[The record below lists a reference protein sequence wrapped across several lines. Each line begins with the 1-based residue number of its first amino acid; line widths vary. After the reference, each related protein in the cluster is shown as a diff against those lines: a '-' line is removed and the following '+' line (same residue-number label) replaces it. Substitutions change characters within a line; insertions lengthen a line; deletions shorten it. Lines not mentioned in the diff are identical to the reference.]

1 MKSSRFVSPSRVG
14 APLLSLLLSTTC
26 LADAADPALS
36 PEIVVTATT
45 TPHTT
50 VTSPATV
57 SVIAKEELA
66 KRPVQDLADAVRGT
80 PGVTL
85 TGVGMTRRGI
95 ALRGLSEEHTLTLVD
110 GRRVNVASAAMAHA
124 DFDLNWVPVEAIE
137 RIELVR
143 GPLSSLYGSE
153 ALGGVV
159 NVITRSPTDKWQGV
173 FQANG
178 GLREDG
184 KGGATHQVGAWM
196 AGPLVQDILGISLS
210 GRLNRRQNTPD
221 ATEPR
226 ISALE
231 GRDSLSGSAALTFTP
246 DAAQRIDLTYDRGD
260 EERWRNA
267 QQTGSQPYFYEYVDD
282 IDREQVSL
290 SHKGD
295 WDWGKTQL
303 RAYRSQLDR
312 ENSRTRGAATQPTRL
327 TDDIVDGHVSLPLFG
342 NHLLTAG
349 GEWRREELADSTV
362 NAAGKASTDHGAL
375 FLQDEI
381 GLTDGLSLVLGNRA
395 DHHEEYGWQHSPRAY
410 LTYAVDEALTIKGGA
425 GRGFKAPSL
434 KELSP
439 GYSAVGGGGQF
450 TIIGNP
456 DLKPEINTSYEIG
469 AEYRPGIWALRGTL
483 FQNDLKDLI
492 QTLCTSACGRRGQ
505 ERRTYQNIDRARIQG
520 AELGG
525 EVTPLETLTLSAN
538 YTWMVTENRVTGLSL
553 AERPRHAGNVSA
565 EWTPVA
571 AVTARVR
578 GEYVGR
584 QTVYSSNVAN
594 ILPDYTLWSMDVAW
608 RLTDGVTLRA
618 NVENIGDEELAAQSA
633 LYSYAEPGRCYNLG
647 LSVSF

>member
-1 MKSSRFVSPSRVG
+1 MIFNRPVTAIRLN
-14 APLLSLLLSTTC
+14 ATLLCLLMSTTS
-26 LADAADPALS
+26 LAAAVEPALT

-57 SVIAKEELA
+57 SVISKEELA

-85 TGVGMTRRGI
+85 SGVGMTRRGI

-159 NVITRSPTDKWQGV
+159 NVITRSPTDQWQGV

-226 ISALE
+226 LTALE
-231 GRDSLSGSAALTFTP
+231 GRDSLSGSAALTWTP

-260 EERWRNA
+260 EKRWRNA
-267 QQTGSQPYFYEYVDD
+267 QQAGAQPYFYEYVDQ
-282 IDREQVSL
+282 IDRKQVSL

-303 RAYRSQLDR
+303 RAYRSRLDR
-312 ENSRTRGAATQPTRL
+312 ENSRSRGAATQPTRL
-327 TDDIVDGHVSLPLFG
+327 TDDIVDGHVSVPLFG
-342 NHLLTAG
+342 NHLLTTG
-349 GEWRREELADSTV
+349 GEWRREELRDSTV
-362 NAAGKASTDHGAL
+362 NASAEAETEHAAL

-381 GLTDGLSLVLGNRA
+381 GLADGLSLVLGNRA
-395 DHHEEYGWQHSPRAY
+395 DHHDEYGWQHSPRAY
-410 LTYAVDEALTIKGGA
+410 LTYAVTENLTVKGGA

-450 TIIGNP
+450 TIVGNP
-456 DLKPEINTSYEIG
+456 DLDPEINTSYEIG
-469 AEYRPGIWALRGTL
+469 AEYRPGIWALRGAL
-483 FQNDLKDLI
+483 FQNDLTDLI

-505 ERRTYQNIDRARIQG
+505 ERRAYQNIDRARIQG

-525 EVTPLETLTLSAN
+525 EVTPVETLTLSAN

-565 EWTPVA
+565 EWTPMA

-594 ILPDYTLWSMDVAW
+594 ILPDYTLWSLDVSW
-608 RLTDGVTLRA
+608 HLTDRVTLRA

-633 LYSYAEPGRCYNLG
+633 LYSYAEPGRSYNLG